1 MAKTLSAYTS
11 FVESASGG
19 RALKHAADGRGHRTF
34 RNVTIIKA
42 GLGNKR
48 DKHFYPGD
56 TLRDAVDAGLFEGLK
71 AYVDHPTALDAQVQP
86 ERTLRDFAGL
96 YEKAR
101 FLEDSGG
108 ARVVADLHILPAYRW
123 LADSIESLVSLGHGD
138 KIGISINGRGT
149 TAPDRMVLS
158 EGEEPV
164 EVFRV
169 KKFTALPSADLVT
182 EAGAGGGFQQL
193 MESATGAASRV
204 QHHGVKDM
212 KATIQ
217 KDLAALIESG
227 KIDPESL
234 KALLEAHPEQ
244 TDADPGD
251 EDADDDADV
260 AEADDT
266 DDDADDDAD
275 GDDADG
281 DDTDDMTEAGD
292 DADCGCGGKVREAG
306 AVRGMPKGGGKG
318 MATKTAKGKSVG
330 RKFGE
335 ANAAVR
341 RLEAENG
348 RLRARVER
356 LSEAVG
362 LHDKSRRI
370 AKLLKE
376 SKLPPAVHGP
386 LAKRLL
392 RLSSE
397 AEIRDEISFQRSL
410 LESAADAVAADLGF
424 DEIEGA
430 GARFRESTGSTG
442 DDHSL
447 REAVGHRLPLKQKA

>member
-101 FLEDSGG
+101 FIEDSHG

-149 TAPDRMVLS
+149 TSPDRMVLS

-193 MESATGAASRV
+193 MESATGAASHV

-217 KDLAALIESG
+217 KDLAALIEAG
-227 KIDPESL
+227 KTDPESL

-244 TDADPGD
+244 ADADPGD
-251 EDADDDADV
+251 EDDDEGDDTDSGDDV
-260 AEADDT
+260 AEAGDP
-266 DDDADDDAD
+266 DADADEGDDDAD
-275 GDDADG
+275 GDD
-281 DDTDDMTEAGD
+281 DTVEG
-292 DADCGCGGKVREAG
+292 CGCGGKVREAG
-306 AVRGMPKGGGKG
+306 AVHGMPGKG
-318 MATKTAKGKSVG
+318 SGKGTATKPAKGTKNIG

-335 ANAAVR
+335 SNATR
-341 RLEAENG
+341 RLEAENA

-356 LSEAVG
+356 LSEAVS
-362 LHDKSRRI
+362 LNDKSRRI

-376 SKLPPAVHGP
+376 SKLPVAVQGP

-410 LESAADAVAADLGF
+410 LESAADSVAADLGF

-430 GARFRESTGSTG
+430 GARFRESAGSTG
-442 DDHSL
+442 GDHSL
-447 REAVGHRLPLKQKA
+447 REAVAHRLPLKKAK